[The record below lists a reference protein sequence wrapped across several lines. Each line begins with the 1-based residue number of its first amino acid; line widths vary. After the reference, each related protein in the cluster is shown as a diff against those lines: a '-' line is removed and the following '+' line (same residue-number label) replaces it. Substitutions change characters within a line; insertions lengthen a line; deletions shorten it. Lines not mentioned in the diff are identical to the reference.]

1 MRTRRSACLPAPLST
16 LLLALAAAC
25 SVCANLQPFQPAETA
40 AIVAKRQ
47 QGCLSNFYSCA
58 NQGPAFNG
66 VCCQNGQTC
75 GLDANNEPACCP
87 AGAICTGTAPAS
99 FVTPVPAATTAVSY
113 VANNFFSFP
122 YVATYFANREHCS
135 AAARQCDAN
144 HEACQSQLQGL
155 AGGAGYAV
163 TIAVP
168 GGGGTTVTAA
178 AGVTYEPARATSI
191 CSSLSSVACNGL
203 QASMCTME
211 GTTANGF
218 YFGSGNAAPRPT
230 AAAVGVVGAVAA
242 GVAGLNLM
250 NGF

>member
-1 MRTRRSACLPAPLST
+1 MKTRRSVSLIAPFST
-16 LLLALAAAC
+16 LLLTLTAAS
-25 SVCANLQPFQPAETA
+25 SVYANLQPFQPAETA

-87 AGAICTGTAPAS
+87 AGVICTGTAPAS
-99 FVTPVPAATTAVSY
+99 FATPLPAATTAVSY
-113 VANNFFSFP
+113 VPNGFFSFP

-135 AAARQCDAN
+135 AAARQCDTN
-144 HEACQSQLQGL
+144 YEACQSQLQGL
-155 AGGAGYAV
+155 AGGVGYAV

-178 AGVTYEPARATSI
+178 AGITYEPARATSI

-203 QASMCTME
+203 EPGMCTME